1 MMHVL
6 IIEDEPA
13 TARLLQ
19 SMLAQI
25 ESMHFYSV
33 LDSVT
38 AAIDWFNTNDNPL
51 DLVFMD
57 IRLSD
62 GLSLE
67 IFSKANIT
75 VPVIFVTAYEEYTL
89 SAFKTTGIDYILKP
103 FDKEELLKAVSKYK
117 QLFQNTKPEV
127 SNQLIDIDFLRK
139 SLQSYKQAFLVS
151 FRNKLLP
158 LSVKSIAYITTVNE
172 VSIAYVSKDKK
183 YVLDNTLEELANLLD
198 PKDFFRANRQFL
210 INKTFVQDLDYYF
223 NGRMVV
229 NLTIPTTEKIIVSKA
244 KVPELKKWMGL

>member
-25 ESMHFYSV
+25 ESMYFYSV

-62 GLSLE
+62 GLSLD
-67 IFSKANIT
+67 IFSKTNIK

-103 FDKEELLKAVSKYK
+103 FDKEELQRAVNKYK
-117 QLFQNTKPEV
+117 QLYQNAIPEV
-127 SNQLIDIDFLRK
+127 SNQPIDIEFLRK

-151 FRNKLLP
+151 FRNKLIP

-172 VSIAYVSKDKK
+172 VSIAYVTNDKK
-183 YVLDNTLEELANLLD
+183 YVLDNTLEELTNVLD
-198 PKDFFRANRQFL
+198 PTDFFRASRQFL

-223 NGRMVV
+223 NGRMIV
-229 NLTIPTTEKIIVSKA
+229 NLAIPTAEKIIVSKA